1 MSDAE
6 SPMLPASSSG
16 GRRSDGPKGL
26 IYNMI
31 EIDGSYGEGDGQIL
45 RTALTLSAI
54 KNKPFEMFNIRAG
67 RKKPGLAAQHLQ
79 CVKAMAQICGAEV
92 SGARVGSLTLR
103 FHPGEIEYGDY
114 CLEIGT
120 AGSISLVLQTIFL
133 PLSLANGP
141 SSITIRGG
149 THVPF
154 SPCFHYLKEQWLY
167 YLKKIGFDA
176 KIEMVRAGFYPK
188 GGGEINVSIKHVE
201 NINPLTLM
209 ERGRLLRLRGISAV
223 GNLDLSIAERQKKQ
237 VLKRLSEINIIPEID
252 VVAMPAFARGTLL
265 LLVCEFENSQ
275 SCYFSLGAIGKRAEK
290 VANEA
295 CEGLEHFLETKG
307 VVDEHLADQ
316 VILPLSLAGKT
327 SRFLTP
333 EITQH
338 LLTNAEIIRLF
349 SNTKIDING
358 NIGGEGE
365 VVMGENTLL
374 SL

>member
-1 MSDAE
+1 
-6 SPMLPASSSG
+6 
-16 GRRSDGPKGL
+16 
-26 IYNMI
+26 
-31 EIDGSYGEGDGQIL
+31 
-45 RTALTLSAI
+45 
-54 KNKPFEMFNIRAG
+54 MFNIRAG

-92 SGARVGSLTLR
+92 SGARVGSLSLR
-103 FHPGEIEYGDY
+103 FHPGEIEHGDY
-114 CLEIGT
+114 CFRNRYCRFDFSGT
-120 AGSISLVLQTIFL
+120 ADNLFTSVSCEWAST
-133 PLSLANGP
+133 
-141 SSITIRGG
+141 ITIRGG

-201 NINPLTLM
+201 NINPLTLK
-209 ERGRLLRLRGISAV
+209 ERGRLLRLRGVSAV

-252 VVAMPAFARGTLL
+252 AVAMPAFARGTLL

-290 VANEA
+290 VADEA

-316 VILPLSLAGKT
+316 IILPLSLTKDT
-327 SRFLTP
+327 SRFFTP

-338 LLTNAEIIRLF
+338 LMTNAEIIRLF
-349 SNTKIDING
+349 SNTKIDIKG
-358 NIGGEGE
+358 NIGEEGE
-365 VVMGENTLL
+365 VVMGENTLS